1 MEDEAKPR
9 NPINATFEAL
19 VVQLAQKLG
28 PVNQCQLKAL
38 KFSTVIDLLSILLRY
53 SGFTTIQKLVL
64 NQTVSRPPNNHQTLT
79 ETFFG
84 WKFGLGK
91 CFGASAQS
99 NRGAGHHQ
107 LSYKIHFLSHVTI

>member
-1 MEDEAKPR
+1 MVDDAKFCG
-9 NPINATFEAL
+9 PINSTFEAL

-38 KFSTVIDLLSILLRY
+38 KFSIVIDLLSILLRY

-64 NQTVSRPPNNHQTLT
+64 NQTVSRPPNDHQILT
-79 ETFFG
+79 VTFFG

-91 CFGASAQS
+91 CFGASSQS
-99 NRGAGHHQ
+99 NCGAGHHQ

>member
-79 ETFFG
+79 ETFF
-84 WKFGLGK
+84 WVEVWPWEVLWSF
-91 CFGASAQS
+91 FSVQPWS
-99 NRGAGHHQ
+99 W
-107 LSYKIHFLSHVTI
+107 SSPVVI